1 MKQQPVNNK
10 PVNIKPTNIA
20 SKNATTTTMTL
31 PKASNDLIP
40 SFKFFVVLLVI
51 MIAIKYL
58 IQYTYSSSRFSD
70 VSAIARP
77 DSSGSYN
84 FKAYVL
90 FYMAL
95 IWAFCLLIN
104 IVAIS
109 SQTGGCTVEST
120 YTNYYPLILI
130 IGILFWLIYQNVN
143 FYNII
148 NERAPTNY
156 GFVDGAIGVFLL
168 IQIMVY
174 YKYINKQLCQNG
186 EKKSRFVEIGPWIC
200 LGLAIFT
207 FAFLGY
213 NEYILRNE
221 VTDG

>member
-77 DSSGSYN
+77 DTSGSYN

-130 IGILFWLIYQNVN
+130 IGILFWMIYQNVN
-143 FYNII
+143 FYKII
-148 NERAPTNY
+148 NERDIKNY
-156 GFVDGAIGVFLL
+156 ASVDFSVGALLLSRYLCIINISMSSCAKTARKNHDSSSLVIGD
-168 IQIMVY
+168 
-174 YKYINKQLCQNG
+174 
-186 EKKSRFVEIGPWIC
+186 
-200 LGLAIFT
+200 A
-207 FAFLGY
+207 
-213 NEYILRNE
+213 
-221 VTDG
+221 

>member
-130 IGILFWLIYQNVN
+130 IGILFWMIYQNVN

-156 GFVDGAIGVFLL
+156 AFVEFSVGALLL
-168 IQIMVY
+168 IQILVY
-174 YKYINKQLCQNG
+174 YKYINEQLCQNG
-186 EKKSRFVEIGPWIC
+186 EKKSKFVEFGHWIC
-200 LGLAIFT
+200 LTLAGLAFG
-207 FAFLGY
+207 FLGY

>member
-1 MKQQPVNNK
+1 VDVLIKQIKSNLYINKMKQP
-10 PVNIKPTNIA
+10 PTNIKPTNTA
-20 SKNATTTTMTL
+20 SKNATTTITL

-95 IWAFCLLIN
+95 IWAFCLFIN
-104 IVAIS
+104 II
-109 SQTGGCTVEST
+109 T
-120 YTNYYPLILI
+120 
-130 IGILFWLIYQNVN
+130 
-143 FYNII
+143 
-148 NERAPTNY
+148 
-156 GFVDGAIGVFLL
+156 
-168 IQIMVY
+168 
-174 YKYINKQLCQNG
+174 
-186 EKKSRFVEIGPWIC
+186 
-200 LGLAIFT
+200 
-207 FAFLGY
+207 
-213 NEYILRNE
+213 
-221 VTDG
+221 

>member
-1 MKQQPVNNK
+1 MNN
-10 PVNIKPTNIA
+10 TT
-20 SKNATTTTMTL
+20 SKIITTTI
-31 PKASNDLIP
+31 KSSSNDLIP
-40 SFKFFVVLLVI
+40 SFKFFIVLLVV

-58 IQYTYSSSRFSD
+58 IQYTFTSSRFSD
-70 VSAIARP
+70 TSAIAKS
-77 DSSGSYN
+77 DTSSSYN

-95 IWAFCLLIN
+95 IWAFCLFIN

-109 SQTGGCTVEST
+109 SQTGGCRVEST
-120 YTNYYPLILI
+120 YKTYYPLILI

-143 FYNII
+143 FFNII

-168 IQIMVY
+168 IQIFVY
-174 YKYINKQLCQNG
+174 YKYINDQLCQNG
-186 EKKSRFVEIGPWIC
+186 EKKSRFVEFGHLIC
-200 LGLAIFT
+200 LGLATFT

-213 NEYILRNE
+213 NEYKLRNE